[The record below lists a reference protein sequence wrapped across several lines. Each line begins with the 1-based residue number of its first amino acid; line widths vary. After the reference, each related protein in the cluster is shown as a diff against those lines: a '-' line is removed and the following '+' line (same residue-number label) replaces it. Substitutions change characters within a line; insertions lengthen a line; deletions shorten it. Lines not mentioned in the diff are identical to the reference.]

1 MKKFFTVIWGAVLS
15 YTEATFE
22 GIAEAIEAR
31 DKPRA
36 IKNIVTLLAVGLS
49 VIGSLAL
56 LLALLYASREAIFA
70 VVAPI
75 GLVAVFIK
83 SYQLNHPSDTPTEP
97 VKQPGT
103 IELASAKAGRVYPP
117 LTQTAFL
124 LLSELCR
131 YLPGLVKPFSLGAVV
146 PPVHF
151 DITASFLTIFHFII
165 AKGED
170 VTDPST
176 ITEIL
181 ESLIDQHLQAQDL
194 PLSIPAIYTSSDRS
208 TWPGLV
214 VDGVYDI
221 GQHYRVDLLICSE
234 AAVTRLK
241 ARELSMLN
249 GHTATVVTIQ
259 DEDFD

>member
-1 MKKFFTVIWGAVLS
+1 MKILLTVICRTVLG
-15 YTEATFE
+15 YIEAAFE
-22 GIAEAIEAR
+22 EIAEAIKAR

-36 IKNIVTLLAVGLS
+36 IKKTVILIGMGLG
-49 VIGSLAL
+49 VIGSFAL
-56 LLALLYASREAIFA
+56 LLALLYASREAILA
-70 VVAPI
+70 VIAPI
-75 GLVAVFIK
+75 GIVAVFVK
-83 SYQLNHPSDTPTEP
+83 SYQLNHPSTAPQS
-97 VKQPGT
+97 VQQPGT
-103 IELASAKAGRVYPP
+103 IELASARAGRVYPP

-131 YLPGLVKPFSLGAVV
+131 YLPGLVKPFSLSAVV

-194 PLSIPAIYTSSDRS
+194 PLSIPAIYTSSDGS

-241 ARELSMLN
+241 ARELSKLN
-249 GHTATVVTIQ
+249 GHTSTVVTIQ